1 MAPAAASQSFRS
13 GSRGLRAL
21 PAVILP
27 LLMLCI
33 AGCNCDGNVLC
44 SKFTAASTSTDSTAG
59 SAAGIWTGTDSA
71 TNLELT
77 GYIDAN
83 GQADFI
89 RSDGVQFVG
98 TAQVSGT
105 TLNIALNGYTQYGY
119 EFSDGSAFGTG
130 SFSGSFASGS
140 TLSGSVDFTTA
151 DDTTIDSSWSLTFD
165 SLYNTASS
173 LDTIGG
179 TYTDNLAAVTDGV
192 DPLSQASLTI
202 SSAGVLYAQG
212 STDGCVAN
220 GSVTVVSASA
230 DVYQVSYTLENCTGS
245 DAVLNGVAFSGL
257 AELNT
262 DASPEALVLAVTGES
277 SGGAYYGIVSELSGS

>member
-1 MAPAAASQSFRS
+1 MRT
-13 GSRGLRAL
+13 LL
-21 PAVILP
+21 VAVLP
-27 LLMLCI
+27 LLTLCI

-44 SKFTAASTSTDSTAG
+44 TKFNSASTSTSTTTG

-77 GYIDAN
+77 GYIGAN

-119 EFSDGSAFGTG
+119 SFSDGAVFGTG
-130 SFSGSFASGS
+130 SFSGTFASGS

-151 DDTTIDSSWSLTFD
+151 DDTSIDSSWSLTFD
-165 SLYNTASS
+165 ALYNTASS
-173 LDTIGG
+173 LDTVSG
-179 TYTDNLAAVTDGV
+179 TYTDNLAAVTDGL

-202 SSAGVLYAQG
+202 SSSGVLFAQA
-212 STDGCVAN
+212 SVNDCVAN
-220 GSVTVVSASA
+220 GTVTVVSASA
-230 DVYQVSYTLENCTGS
+230 DLYQVSYTLANCTGS
-245 DAVLNGVAFSGL
+245 SAVLNGVSFSGL
-257 AELNT
+257 AELNAG
-262 DASPEALVLAVTGES
+262 ASPAALILAVTGASS
-277 SGGAYYGIVSELSGS
+277 SGVDYGIVSELSRS

>member
-1 MAPAAASQSFRS
+1 MVPPPGSRSSPSSTRRLRAALAAAPAW
-13 GSRGLRAL
+13 L
-21 PAVILP
+21 ILC
-27 LLMLCI
+27 L
-33 AGCNCDGNVLC
+33 AGCNCDGNTLC
-44 SKFTAASTSTDSTAG
+44 KAFNSAATSSTSTAG

-89 RSDGVQFVG
+89 RSDGVQFTG

-105 TLNIALNGYTQYGY
+105 TVNISLSGYTQYGY

-130 SFSGSFASGS
+130 TFSGTVASGS

-151 DDTTIDSSWSLTFD
+151 DDTTIDGSWSLTFD
-165 SLYNTASS
+165 SLYDTASS
-173 LDTIGG
+173 LDAISG

-192 DPLSQASLTI
+192 DPLNATSLTI
-202 SSAGVLYAQG
+202 SSDGVLYAQG
-212 STDGCVAN
+212 SADGCVAN
-220 GSVTVVSASA
+220 GTVTVVSASA
-230 DVYQVSYTLENCTGS
+230 DVYQVSYTLANCTGS
-245 DAVLNGVAFSGL
+245 DAVLNGVDFSGL

-262 DASPEALVLAVTGES
+262 DASPQALVLAVTGTS
-277 SGGAYYGIVSELSGS
+277 SSGAYYSIASELSGS